1 MQFIFTGQIFFY
13 FCNLDA
19 QISDMDGTFIYNKA
33 VSGRNFV
40 GRKGDISALCNLLAQ
55 GENVVISEPPRSGK
69 TSLITQAFLNMSS
82 SGTKSFI
89 ALTVD
94 LTDIRH
100 IHDFALRL
108 GSCLLSAC
116 YSTPTDYSRAC
127 TEFLSGTHLVFD
139 EASFRKNGKVLSSNW
154 ELDSNDLKAVMLLP
168 YRLSRSIGKKIYT
181 VFEEFQN
188 VMRTEDGD
196 MLCRLLEEAISE
208 DRQERKNLAGWIFTG
223 SRINAMKA
231 IFGKGRHFFRL
242 CETLS
247 LSKIETRD
255 IIDHV
260 LRGFNATGKVID
272 KDLLLG
278 VCRLMDNNICYIN
291 HFCAI
296 CDSLTRGYM
305 MEPVLNEAL
314 SILLSI
320 HRPRFTAI
328 MDDLTTYQISFLL
341 AVLEGQSRFTGAD
354 VIEHYGFNSSAN
366 VKRLREALEKKEI
379 ISFTSDAGGAE
390 SVAKVIDPLFEYW
403 AKTYYFGI
411 EI

>member
-1 MQFIFTGQIFFY
+1 
-13 FCNLDA
+13 
-19 QISDMDGTFIYNKA
+19 MDGTFIYIKA

-40 GRKGDISALCNLLAQ
+40 GRKSDISALCNLLAQ
-55 GENVVISEPPRSGK
+55 GENVVISEPPRAGK

-82 SGTKSFI
+82 SGSKSFI

-100 IHDFALRL
+100 IHGFALRL
-108 GSCLLSAC
+108 GSCLLAAC
-116 YSTPTDYSRAC
+116 YSTPSAYEQAC
-127 TEFLSGTHLVFD
+127 EELLGGTHLIFD
-139 EASFRKNGKVLSSNW
+139 EASFRKSGAVLSSNW
-154 ELDSNDLKAVMLLP
+154 ELDRNDLKAVTLLP
-168 YRLSRSIGKKIYT
+168 YALSRSIGKKIYI

-188 VMRTEDGD
+188 VMKTEDGD
-196 MLCRLLEEAISE
+196 LLCSLLEEAISE
-208 DRQERKNLAGWIFTG
+208 DRGERKNLAGWIFTG
-223 SRINAMKA
+223 SRVNAMKA
-231 IFGKGRHFFRL
+231 IFGKGRHFWRM
-242 CETLS
+242 CERLS

-320 HRPRFTAI
+320 HRPRFTAT
-328 MDDLTTYQISFLL
+328 MDDLTTFQISLL
-341 AVLEGQSRFTGAD
+341 RAVLEGQTKFTGAD
-354 VIEHYGFNSSAN
+354 VIEHYGLNSSAN

-379 ISFTSDAGGAE
+379 VTFNMDASGSETA
-390 SVAKVIDPLFEYW
+390 AKVIDPLFEYW

-411 EI
+411 EL

>member
-1 MQFIFTGQIFFY
+1 
-13 FCNLDA
+13 
-19 QISDMDGTFIYNKA
+19 
-33 VSGRNFV
+33 
-40 GRKGDISALCNLLAQ
+40 
-55 GENVVISEPPRSGK
+55 
-69 TSLITQAFLNMSS
+69 
-82 SGTKSFI
+82 
-89 ALTVD
+89 
-94 LTDIRH
+94 
-100 IHDFALRL
+100 
-108 GSCLLSAC
+108 
-116 YSTPTDYSRAC
+116 
-127 TEFLSGTHLVFD
+127 
-139 EASFRKNGKVLSSNW
+139 
-154 ELDSNDLKAVMLLP
+154 
-168 YRLSRSIGKKIYT
+168 
-181 VFEEFQN
+181 
-188 VMRTEDGD
+188 
-196 MLCRLLEEAISE
+196 
-208 DRQERKNLAGWIFTG
+208 
-223 SRINAMKA
+223 
-231 IFGKGRHFFRL
+231 
-242 CETLS
+242 
-247 LSKIETRD
+247 
-255 IIDHV
+255 
-260 LRGFNATGKVID
+260 
-272 KDLLLG
+272 
-278 VCRLMDNNICYIN
+278 MDNNICYIN

>member
-1 MQFIFTGQIFFY
+1 
-13 FCNLDA
+13 
-19 QISDMDGTFIYNKA
+19 MDGTFIYNKA

-40 GRKGDISALCNLLAQ
+40 GRKSDISALCNLLAQ
-55 GENVVISEPPRSGK
+55 GENVVISEPPRTGK

-82 SGTKSFI
+82 TGSKSFI

-108 GSCLLSAC
+108 GSCLLGAC
-116 YSTPTDYSRAC
+116 YSTPSAYAKAC
-127 TEFLSGTHLVFD
+127 EEFLGDTHLIFD
-139 EASFRKNGKVLSSNW
+139 EASFRKSGAVLSSNW
-154 ELDSNDLKAVMLLP
+154 ELDRDDLKAVTLLP
-168 YRLSRSIGKKIYT
+168 YALSRSIGKKIYI

-188 VMRTEDGD
+188 VMKTEDGD
-196 MLCRLLEEAISE
+196 LLCSLLEEAISG
-208 DRQERKNLAGWIFTG
+208 DRSERKELAGWIFTG
-223 SRINAMKA
+223 SRVNAMKA
-231 IFGKGRHFFRL
+231 IFGKGRHFWRL
-242 CETLS
+242 CESLS
-247 LSKIETRD
+247 LSKIETRE

-260 LRGFNATGKVID
+260 LRCFNATGKVID

-314 SILLSI
+314 SIILSV

-328 MDDLTTYQISFLL
+328 MDDLTTFQIGLL
-341 AVLEGQSRFTGAD
+341 RAVLEGQPKFTGAD
-354 VIEHYGFNSSAN
+354 VIEHYGLNSSAN

-379 ISFTSDAGGAE
+379 VTFSQDASGSETA
-390 SVAKVIDPLFEYW
+390 AKVIDPLFEYW
-403 AKTYYFGI
+403 AKTCYFGI
-411 EI
+411 EL